1 MKKQNK
7 EQNVVEEKIEYQ
19 LLVQGHKLKVSK
31 QKQKKKQ
38 NDENGT
44 KREKERMKKRN
55 VSIRQLVP
63 AVIKSHPSH

>member
-31 QKQKKKQ
+31 QKQKK
-38 NDENGT
+38 T
-44 KREKERMKKRN
+44 KRWKWNEARERTN
-55 VSIRQLVP
+55 EET
-63 AVIKSHPSH
+63 